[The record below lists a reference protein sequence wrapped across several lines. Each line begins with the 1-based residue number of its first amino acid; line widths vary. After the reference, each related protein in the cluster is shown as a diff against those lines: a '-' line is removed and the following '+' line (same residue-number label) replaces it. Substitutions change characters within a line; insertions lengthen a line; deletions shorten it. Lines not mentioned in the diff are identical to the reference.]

1 MTKQCINYNI
11 PPELPCCGVAVLCH
25 VLDKNFKYVF
35 LDVKE
40 TFNKG
45 DDWYGGMSLP
55 QVLLTLIDHGI
66 DFEEVKKNSQTL
78 YEFTKNAKGEYIIN
92 TPLHFQYFKDGNLY
106 DQTGTTTSELSEKKH
121 EKITNIVK
129 IL

>member
-1 MTKQCINYNI
+1 MTKQYTNYNI
-11 PPELPCCGVAVLCH
+11 PPELPCCGVAVICH

-40 TFNKG
+40 NFNKN

-55 QVLLTLIDHGI
+55 QVLLTLIDHGV
-66 DFEEVKKNSQTL
+66 DFEEVKKNNQTL
-78 YEFTKNAKGEYIIN
+78 YEFAKSAKGEYIIN
-92 TPLHFQYFKDGNLY
+92 TPLHLQYLKDGVLY
-106 DQTGTTTSELSEKKH
+106 DQTGSTTPELSEKKH